1 LLTDPDGYRIELV
14 QWPHGHPDGITA
26 ANLPKC
32 QSDED
37 SVPDC
42 VGAVRMTA
50 LAPNTIV
57 GALGASDAGTIE
69 LLPRLQ
75 LTAMHFGYRLRLK
88 DASAEL
94 RELIDFSGLNEVLRV
109 EPVGSEGRDAP

>member
-1 LLTDPDGYRIELV
+1 
-14 QWPHGHPDGITA
+14 
-26 ANLPKC
+26 
-32 QSDED
+32 
-37 SVPDC
+37 VPDC

-57 GALGASDAGTIE
+57 CDVGALGASDAGTIE
-69 LLPRLQ
+69 LLSRLQ
-75 LTAMHFGYRLRLK
+75 LTAMHFGYRLRLN